1 MFHLCP
7 LSECAGLCALARKQ
21 RWHMWGFAVK
31 CFWATGNYWSCLV
44 PMKGWWNLGVK
55 LVSGVANHGSGGV
68 WVYWLLW
75 LGKRE
80 WAPFENSIF
89 FFKKKFLCY
98 LPSRCSSVENNL
110 LAASDGVEIC
120 PVVFRNLAF
129 ISNAESNYDIIFLE
143 DDLNFFSPM
152 FCLGEWGFP
161 HYINVMVVYNWFL
174 TRSLPCF

>member
-1 MFHLCP
+1 MF
-7 LSECAGLCALARKQ
+7 LSHWKLLVMPCSYERLVESGSKIGVRCSKSWF
-21 RWHMWGFAVK
+21 RWCLSLLIVVIREAWVGS
-31 CFWATGNYWSCLV
+31 FW
-44 PMKGWWNLGVK
+44 KF
-55 LVSGVANHGSGGV
+55 H
-68 WVYWLLW
+68 
-75 LGKRE
+75 
-80 WAPFENSIF
+80 IF
-89 FFKKKFLCY
+89 FEKKFLCY